1 MIQVI
6 ENRDIRIWRYL
17 QIKVR
22 THFSGRDKEY
32 FCWQYSDRLS
42 DPGHPAKDM
51 KLINHFLIN
60 HFLVNELLHSTI
72 FINHV
77 PNVIN
82 QIFELY

>member
-51 KLINHFLIN
+51 KLINHFL
-60 HFLVNELLHSTI
+60 VNELQHSII
-72 FINHV
+72 FINHL

-82 QIFELY
+82 HIFELY